1 MLSTSDTITKVKEKL
16 ENDYSYFSYSSD
28 VLFVSALSS
37 ISEDVVRTYFYPRI
51 GQTEYNK
58 IKAKNHVGLL
68 EKEEA
73 LFWAEVYTICYEF
86 LRFKVAKTG
95 QLQTARGS
103 ESLKVEG
110 YSYSTGASE
119 GVSQNDTSLKF
130 YRGQMFQYW
139 KIAGFNLN
147 ALERTCTIF
156 GDGYLYD
163 SDRYIIE

>member
-1 MLSTSDTITKVKEKL
+1 VLSSTDTIAKVKEKL
-16 ENDYSYFSYSSD
+16 INDYLYFSFASD
-28 VLFVSALSS
+28 ALFVTALTS
-37 ISEDVVRTYFYPRI
+37 ISDDIVRTYFYPRI
-51 GQTEYNK
+51 GQTEYNR

-86 LRFKVAKTG
+86 LKWRVAKSG
-95 QLQTARGS
+95 QLQTAGGS

-110 YSYSTGASE
+110 YTYSTGVSE
-119 GVSQNDTSLKF
+119 GISENDKSLKF
-130 YRGQMFQYW
+130 YYGQMFRYW
-139 KIAGFNLN
+139 MIAGFNLN

-163 SDRYIIE
+163 SNRSIIE